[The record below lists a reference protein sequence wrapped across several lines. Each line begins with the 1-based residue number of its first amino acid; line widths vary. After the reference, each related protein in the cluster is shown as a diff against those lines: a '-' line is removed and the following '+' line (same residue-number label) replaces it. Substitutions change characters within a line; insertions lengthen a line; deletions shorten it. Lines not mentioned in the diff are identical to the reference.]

1 MHPVID
7 TPPVQPT
14 IRRNRWSV
22 ALGLSAAALA
32 GVGANA
38 MIALLAPIAGVPNN
52 FQPLNPPS
60 YTLLTVLGV
69 LMGTVG
75 WAITRAVSKNPRKLL
90 SWLVPV
96 VVLASCIPDVFLLE
110 QGGAA
115 GVLAA
120 VLMHVA
126 PAAIAVPVYRRLLPL
141 PS

>member
-1 MHPVID
+1 MHPVVD
-7 TPPVQPT
+7 TLPARSTV
-14 IRRNRWSV
+14 RRSPWFLVFGLGAATLASV
-22 ALGLSAAALA
+22 
-32 GVGANA
+32 VANA
-38 MIALLAPIAGVPNN
+38 VIALLARAAGVPGN

-60 YTLLTVLGV
+60 YMFLTVLGV
-69 LMGTVG
+69 LLGTLG
-75 WAITRAVSKNPRKLL
+75 WAVTRAVSKNPRKLL

-96 VVLASCIPDVFLLE
+96 VVVASCIPDLFLLE

-120 VLMHVA
+120 VLMHAA

>member
-1 MHPVID
+1 MHPIVD
-7 TPPVQPT
+7 TPPVRPAA
-14 IRRNRWSV
+14 RRSPWSV
-22 ALGLSAAALA
+22 AFGLCAAALA

-38 MIALLAPIAGVPNN
+38 VIALLARIAGVPDS

-69 LMGTVG
+69 LLGTLG
-75 WAITRAVSKNPRKLL
+75 WAVARAVSKNPRKLL

-96 VVLASCIPDVFLLE
+96 VVVASCIPDLFLLE

-120 VLMHVA
+120 VLMHAV
-126 PAAIAVPVYRRLLPL
+126 PAAISVPVYRRLMPL

>member
-1 MHPVID
+1 MHPVVD
-7 TPPVQPT
+7 TPPVQLAV
-14 IRRNRWSV
+14 RRSPWSV
-22 ALGLSAAALA
+22 ALGLCAAALA

-38 MIALLAPIAGVPNN
+38 VIALAARIAGVPGN

-60 YTLLTVLGV
+60 YTFLTVFGV
-69 LMGTVG
+69 LLGALG
-75 WAITRAVSKNPRKLL
+75 WAVTRAVSKNPRKLL

-96 VVLASCIPDVFLLE
+96 VVLASCIPDLFLLE
-110 QGGAA
+110 QGSAA

-126 PAAIAVPVYRRLLPL
+126 PAVIAVPVYKRLLPL

>member
-14 IRRNRWSV
+14 VRRSPWSLV
-22 ALGLSAAALA
+22 FGLCAAALIA
-32 GVGANA
+32 VGVNA
-38 MIALLAPIAGVPNN
+38 LIALSARAAGVPGN

-69 LMGTVG
+69 LLGTLG

-96 VVLASCIPDVFLLE
+96 VVLASCIPDLSLLE

-120 VLMHVA
+120 ALMHVA

>member
-1 MHPVID
+1 MHPIID
-7 TPPVQPT
+7 TPPARPT
-14 IRRNRWSV
+14 VRRNRWSL
-22 ALGLSAAALA
+22 AFGLCAATLA

-38 MIALLAPIAGVPNN
+38 VIALAAPIAGVPGN

-60 YTLLTVLGV
+60 YTFLTVIGV
-69 LMGTVG
+69 LLGTLG
-75 WAITRAVSKNPRKLL
+75 WAVTRAVSKNPRKLL

-96 VVLASCIPDVFLLE
+96 VVAASCIPDLFLLE

-120 VLMHVA
+120 ILMHVA